1 MTLLGPSRAGKS
13 GSMIENA
20 SVKLEFSGCPEIA
33 APRERVWQRL
43 IDAHFVAI
51 SAPGVEAVR
60 VIDSTHF
67 QVTSGVGIGSLRAR
81 VVLDG
86 ELFDLVPGVSARMLL
101 RGRGPGSMI
110 DVCTG
115 IEIHEAGSGRL
126 RLNWLAITELRGTLA
141 KAGARLI
148 EGIARK
154 LTEQFWADFA
164 RRVAEE

>member
-13 GSMIENA
+13 DSMIENS
-20 SVKLEFSGCPEIA
+20 SVKLEFSGSPEIA

-43 IDAHFVAI
+43 IDARFVAR
-51 SAPGVEAVR
+51 SAPGVEGVR

-67 QVTSGVGIGSLRAR
+67 QVTSGFGIGPLRAR

-86 ELFDLVPGVSARMLL
+86 ELFDLVPGVSAKMLL
-101 RGRGPGSMI
+101 RGQGPGSTF

-126 RLNWLAITELRGTLA
+126 RLNWLAITELTGTLA
-141 KAGARLI
+141 KAGTRLI
-148 EGIARK
+148 EGIARR